1 MTRRFISD
9 IRSTKVYID
18 ANVLW
23 NYGKECAD
31 DVNCLNTLFAQEHL
45 SSKLFTSTLAMA
57 QAIAGIQ
64 KSKNKRNELSKADT
78 LKVGKKLRQ
87 KIQILDFTKADLDT
101 GFDTEGSDIEDGI
114 HYTIS
119 EKRNCNIIITNDT
132 NGFSTF
138 DVIAVKPSQ
147 MSRLRNL
154 LKIKQ

>member
-1 MTRRFISD
+1 MTRRFIPD
-9 IRSTKVYID
+9 IRNTKVYID

-23 NYGKECAD
+23 NYGKECVD
-31 DVNCLNTLFAQEHL
+31 DVHCLNTLFAQAHL

-64 KSKNKRNELSKADT
+64 KSSNKRNGLSKLDT
-78 LKVGKKLRQ
+78 LKVGRKLCQ

-101 GFDTEGSDIEDGI
+101 GFDMECSDIEDGI

-132 NGFSTF
+132 KGFSTF
-138 DVIAVKPSQ
+138 DIIAVKPSQ
-147 MSRLRNL
+147 ISLLRHL